1 MADPYATVAD
11 YQVRTGQTLTGPAA
25 DQVTALLADASAI
38 VRSILP
44 AGYEPDADAA
54 RAVVVAMVRRGM
66 TNPGGRRSITMGGY
80 SATLDQD
87 GGLYLTDA
95 ERDLLLAGYEGDGA
109 SGAYTVGLRDEAFLP
124 RAHDFTRCW

>member
-1 MADPYATVAD
+1 MAEPYATVAD
-11 YQVRTGQTLTGPAA
+11 YEVRAGQTLTGPGR
-25 DQVTALLADASAI
+25 DQVDALLGDASAI

-66 TNPGGRRSITMGGY
+66 ANPGGLRSRTMGGY
-80 SATLDQD
+80 SETLDQD

-95 ERDLLLAGYEGDGA
+95 ERDLILAGYEGDGA
-109 SGAYTVGLRDEAFLP
+109 SGAYTIGLRDEAYPPGPLDV
-124 RAHDFTRCW
+124 AGCW